1 MIYLIALLEGF
12 STLAV
17 QIIALRAATPVVGG
31 TIIMTSIYI
40 GIILLALSIGYYGG
54 GRLAEKLSK
63 TWIIKWLFFC
73 LTISGFYYLILT
85 FGAHNYLLESILT
98 QTGNYVLTL
107 FLVALFLFFIPVTL
121 ASQTIPLLAELVPT
135 ESKGRSAGVMLFAST
150 VGSFLWSV
158 GTSIVL
164 FQTIGVFSAS
174 ILTAAIVLVAAGLT
188 LRMID
193 QHKATVMLILVVC
206 CTGLYFVLFH
216 NPRGIYEYK
225 FDSAYQEIAIK
236 KVSINNEPG
245 TLFMINKAFA
255 SAIVD
260 STKNSPFGYLQEA
273 VSITKEAEPRSVLVL
288 GSAGFTYPY
297 EISSI
302 RSIEQIDTVD
312 IDPSLQRIAE
322 EYFLKDDLPEKIS
335 VYTQPA
341 RYFLNQ
347 AITNNQRYDLILVD
361 AYSGKSIPEQLLTIE
376 FFESLNQV
384 LTSNGIVLMN
394 VITDTKLATNFSKN
408 VATTMRRWLGS
419 PVFFKNVMH
428 NQSDEY
434 PLGNILFANQKFDQT
449 YTPLPDEGFVYTD
462 NFRTTEIDYIELSKK
477 EINNSN
483 Y

>member
-54 GRLAEKLSK
+54 GRLAEKLSR
-63 TWIIKWLFFC
+63 TGIIKRLFFC
-73 LTISGFYYLILT
+73 LTVSGFYYLILT

-98 QTGNYVLTL
+98 STNNYVITL
-107 FLVALFLFFIPVTL
+107 FLVALALFFIPVTL

-135 ESKGRSAGVMLFAST
+135 DSKGRSAGVMLFAST

-158 GTSIVL
+158 GTSLVL
-164 FQTIGVFSAS
+164 FQTIGVFSSS
-174 ILTAAIVLVAAGLT
+174 ILTAAIVLLAAWLA

-193 QHKATVMLILVVC
+193 KHKATVMLILVAC
-206 CTGLYFVLFH
+206 CTGLYFLLFH

-225 FDSAYQEIAIK
+225 FDSAYQEIAIQ
-236 KVSINNEPG
+236 KVTIDKEPG

-255 SAIVD
+255 SAIID
-260 STKNSPFGYLQEA
+260 SSKKSPFGYLEEA
-273 VSITKEAEPRSVLVL
+273 VKLTKETWPRRVLVL

-297 EISSI
+297 EIASLWSV
-302 RSIEQIDTVD
+302 QKIDTVD

-322 EYFLKDDLPEKIS
+322 KYFLKDTLPEKIA

-347 AITNNQRYDLILVD
+347 AIKNDQRYDLILVD

-376 FFESLNQV
+376 FFQSLNSV
-384 LTSNGIVLMN
+384 LTKNGLIIMN
-394 VITDTKLATNFSKN
+394 VITDTKLATDFSYN
-408 VATTMRRWLGS
+408 VATTMRAGLQN
-419 PVFFKNVMH
+419 PVYYKNVMH
-428 NQSDEY
+428 DQGSDY
-434 PLGNILFANQKFDQT
+434 PLGNLLFVNKQFDDS
-449 YTPLPDEGFVYTD
+449 YTILPDKGSVYTD
-462 NFRTTEIDYIELSKK
+462 NFRTTELDYIALSKK
-477 EINNSN
+477 EINRSN